1 MEKIT
6 GILAAAAAVI
16 ILLLASCNGVVNAQD
31 NSAMK
36 AMVLNGSDPIDARC
50 AVKGSYSRNPTCAIR
65 AASNGKQ
72 YTY

>member
-6 GILAAAAAVI
+6 GILAVAAAVI
-16 ILLLASCNGVVNAQD
+16 ILLFVSCNVVVNAQD

-50 AVKGSYSRNPTCAIR
+50 AVKGSYDKNPTCAIR
-65 AASNGKQ
+65 AASKGHSK
-72 YTY
+72 